1 MARNLK
7 PRAKFLAR
15 EEDGTVWA
23 IGYLRYP
30 RRSVL
35 AGRETYVRVRA
46 FDSMDEAR
54 AVYPRLP
61 IEDMVDFA
69 PSGYP
74 DHV

>member
-1 MARNLK
+1 MRNNLV

-23 IGYLRYP
+23 IGYKRYP

-61 IEDMVDFA
+61 IEDGVDFH
-69 PSGYP
+69 PPFYP
-74 DHV
+74 DYI